1 MHNII
6 LNRPL
11 IFLDF
16 ETTGLD
22 VDFDRIVE
30 FTTLKVYPDGSN
42 QIKSEILN
50 PGISIPSL
58 SFISIGK
65 SPLKEI
71 GHSFAS
77 KRLD

>member
-6 LNRPL
+6 LNRPI

-22 VDFDRIVE
+22 IDFDRIVE

-42 QIKSEILN
+42 QIKSEIVICQIIN
-50 PGISIPSL
+50 
-58 SFISIGK
+58 
-65 SPLKEI
+65 
-71 GHSFAS
+71 
-77 KRLD
+77 R